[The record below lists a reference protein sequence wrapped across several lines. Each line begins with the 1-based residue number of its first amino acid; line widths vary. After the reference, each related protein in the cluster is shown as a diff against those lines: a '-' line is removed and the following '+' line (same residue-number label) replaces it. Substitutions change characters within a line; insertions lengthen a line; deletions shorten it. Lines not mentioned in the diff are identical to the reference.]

1 MKKKII
7 SACVWG
13 GLVWGTVAF
22 AADNAGY
29 PVSEALFSV
38 RNRRFSGFL
47 SASAGDSMTTGFSP
61 LSSF

>member
-38 RNRRFSGFL
+38 RNRRFSGFFEYFGGGL
-47 SASAGDSMTTGFSP
+47 RDNRFFAFI
-61 LSSF
+61 